1 MSPPLTIPH
10 PTHSTTVP
18 CQYRTGRSLGTGAYC
33 IVKEAY
39 HIHTGERYAAKAI
52 RKSRLRGKEHLLR
65 SEVSIMRKISAGHP
79 NLLTLHDCFETVKH
93 VYLVTE
99 LAEGGDLF
107 SRISSHNGFSE
118 ARVATLIYQI
128 LVGLAY
134 LHKQGIVHR
143 DIKPENILF
152 RTRDKDS
159 DLLIADFGLST
170 LLSDDTAQAPRSKCG
185 TMGYMAPEILL
196 CQSYGRPVD
205 MWAVGVM
212 TYLLLSGYMPFD
224 YGSATKL
231 ENDVDDYDLIC
242 DLLSYG
248 RDLKFEPS
256 NKWAR
261 ISSGARNFIAS
272 LIVIEPERRLTAT
285 MALQHPWL
293 TEMCSNSFLS
303 PQSIPYPPGCFTPVT
318 TLRSPSMLS
327 TQSCPV
333 RYHSTPDAEI
343 RLTVPMSVSVASP
356 ITRSL
361 ESPRA
366 PPLWS
371 AHSETLVPSPLPSS
385 PTSPFPVDSSSVPP
399 LEGAVGKVDD
409 VTHRYHH
416 TSLLIQTP
424 PVKVN
429 PLPFIRTQ
437 PPALDNASTAPV
449 GHSPGGQ
456 SLLSPYLA
464 WKSDLHTAVLTH
476 DHLQQSPHQSTKTSV
491 LSPNLATELPC
502 PFKAR
507 RKLRK
512 VLDVVRLC
520 VTLAQAIDSELFHTD
535 TSPAS
540 VTPIFVQ

>member
-1 MSPPLTIPH
+1 
-10 PTHSTTVP
+10 
-18 CQYRTGRSLGTGAYC
+18 
-33 IVKEAY
+33 AY
-39 HIHTGERYAAKAI
+39 HIQTGERYAAKAI
-52 RKSRLRGKEHLLR
+52 SKNRVRGKEHLLR

-79 NLLTLHDCFETVKH
+79 NILTLHDCFETVKH

-107 SRISSHNGFSE
+107 SRLSSHNGFSE

-152 RTRDKDS
+152 RSRDKDS

-170 LLSDDTAQAPRSKCG
+170 LLSDDTTQAPRTKCG

-212 TYLLLSGYMPFD
+212 TYLLLSGYMPFE

-231 ENDVDDYDLIC
+231 ENNIDDYDLIC

-261 ISSGARNFIAS
+261 ISPGARNFISS

-303 PQSIPYPPGCFTPVT
+303 PQSIPYPPGRFIPVT
-318 TLRSPSMLS
+318 TLRSSSVSS

-333 RYHSTPDAEI
+333 RYHSLPDAEI
-343 RLTVPMSVSVASP
+343 RISVPVSVSVAGP
-356 ITRSL
+356 ATRSL
-361 ESPRA
+361 ESSRA
-366 PPLWS
+366 PPSWS
-371 AHSETLVPSPLPSS
+371 AYSETLLPSPFPSS
-385 PTSPFPVDSSSVPP
+385 PASPCPIDSPSVLS
-399 LEGAVGKVDD
+399 LEGAGRKVDD
-409 VTHRYHH
+409 VGRGYH
-416 TSLLIQTP
+416 TPLPIQTIRVHANPP
-424 PVKVN
+424 PV
-429 PLPFIRTQ
+429 IRVQ
-437 PPALDNASTAPV
+437 PPALENTATATV
-449 GHSPGGQ
+449 GRTPDKE
-456 SLLSPYLA
+456 SLLSPYSA
-464 WKSDLHTAVLTH
+464 WQPDLHNVTH
-476 DHLQQSPHQSTKTSV
+476 TFDHLQQSLGQPTKTFMR
-491 LSPNLATELPC
+491 SPNSAADSPC
-502 PFKAR
+502 PIKAR

-512 VLDVVRLC
+512 VLGAVRLC
-520 VTLAQAIDSELFHTD
+520 VILAQAIDSELFHTD
-535 TSPAS
+535 NSLAP